1 MRGEQRGRFQ
11 LCDCTLREGEQA
23 AGVAFTPEE
32 KLAIAR
38 ALDEV
43 GVDEIEAGVPAS
55 GSAEARAVEA
65 LLAAGLKARVST
77 WNRCRREDVD
87 ASLAC
92 GARLLHVCVPASDRH
107 LARKLGWDRRRALR
121 ELARVVAHAR
131 ERGAEVSVGLEDAS
145 RADQGFVLELAR
157 AAVSLGA
164 RRVRYADTVG
174 VLEPFAAEELVARLA
189 EAGIPVEIHAHDD
202 LGLATANTLAALR
215 AGAGL
220 ASVTVLGL
228 GERAG
233 IAPLEEVVL
242 AARVALGWEVPCVT
256 ERLTAVAELV
266 ASLARRP
273 VPAGKAVVGRD
284 AFTHGAG
291 VHVDG
296 VLKDPA
302 LYEAFPPETV
312 GARRRL
318 AVGKGA
324 GRAALRHALREAGLE
339 VPDGEVARL
348 VAAVRRAAERR
359 KGLLDAAAIREVYRD
374 ATGEGAADGR

>member
-1 MRGEQRGRFQ
+1 MRFR

-32 KLAIAR
+32 KLAVAR
-38 ALDEV
+38 ALDQV
-43 GVDEIEAGVPAS
+43 GVDEIEAGVPAA
-55 GSAEARAVEA
+55 GGGEARAVEA
-65 LLAAGLKARVST
+65 LLAAGLRARVST

-92 GARLLHVCVPASDRH
+92 GARLVHVCVPASDRH

-121 ELARVVAHAR
+121 ELARVVGHAR
-131 ERGAEVSVGLEDAS
+131 ARGAEVSVGLEDAS
-145 RADQGFVLELAR
+145 RADRDFVLELAR

-164 RRVRYADTVG
+164 ERVRYADTVG
-174 VLEPFAAEELVARLA
+174 VLEPFATRDRIARLA

-202 LGLATANTLAALR
+202 LGLATANTLAALQ
-215 AGAGL
+215 AGAGW

-242 AARVALGWEVPCVT
+242 AARVALGWDVPYAAG
-256 ERLTAVAELV
+256 RLTAVAELV

-273 VPAGKAVVGRD
+273 VPAAKAVVGRD
-284 AFTHGAG
+284 AFTHAAG
-291 VHVDG
+291 IHVDG

-302 LYEAFPPETV
+302 LYEPFPPETV
-312 GARRRL
+312 GGRRRL
-318 AVGKGA
+318 ALGKGA

-339 VPDGEVARL
+339 VPEGEVARL
-348 VAAVRRAAERR
+348 AAAVRRAAEGR
-359 KGLLDAAAIREVYRD
+359 KGLLDAGAIREVCGD
-374 ATGEGAADGR
+374 AGGGAPRGG